1 VRCLAISREDLLTA
15 LRTDPRA
22 AIALIEVLAARFRE
36 TA

>member
-1 VRCLAISREDLLTA
+1 MAISREKLLSA
-15 LRTDPRA
+15 LEEDPRA